1 MHKSDAEYLI
11 LKKFQ
16 DNPYLTQRELSKEL
30 GVSLGKTNYII
41 NALIDKGWLK
51 LKNFK
56 RSDKKLGY
64 SYLLTTQGIT
74 EKAILAQKFLK
85 RKSEEYNRLKEEIE
99 NLRKELWPI

>member
-85 RKSEEYNRLKEEIE
+85 KKSDEYNRLKEEIE
-99 NLRKELWPI
+99 NLRKEL

>member
-1 MHKSDAEYLI
+1 MHKSDAEYII
-11 LKKFQ
+11 LKKFE

-56 RSDKKLGY
+56 RSDNKLGY
-64 SYLLTTQGIT
+64 SYLLTTQGVT

-85 RKSEEYNRLKEEIE
+85 KKSDEYNRLKDEIE
-99 NLRKELWPI
+99 NLRNEL

>member
-1 MHKSDAEYLI
+1 MHKSDAEYII
-11 LKKFQ
+11 LKKFE

-41 NALIDKGWLK
+41 NALIDKGWIK

-64 SYLLTTQGIT
+64 SYLLTTQGIA
-74 EKAILAQKFLK
+74 EKAMLAQKFLK
-85 RKSEEYNRLKEEIE
+85 KKSDEYNKLKEEIE
-99 NLRKELWPI
+99 NLRNELWPI

>member
-11 LKKFQ
+11 LKKFE
-16 DNPYLTQRELSKEL
+16 DNPHLTQRELSKEL

-41 NALIDKGWLK
+41 NALIDKGWIK

-64 SYLLTTQGIT
+64 IYLLTPRGIT
-74 EKAILAQKFLK
+74 EKTTLAHKFLR
-85 RKSEEYNRLKEEIE
+85 RKSAEYNRLKEEIE
-99 NLRKELWPI
+99 KLKKEL